1 MQAYQK
7 KEGTKHR
14 ISPRSARTRS
24 QKKSGSESVPNDHSD
39 SVNKTDVT
47 MAEQV
52 NDNLSPLERLEV
64 MMATMCT
71 NIKEINGK
79 VTSMQAD
86 LTVMKENQDSNYNKL
101 NDKLADCQR
110 ENEDLKLQLS
120 RAVDRIDTLEQCYG
134 NTYNNMERVKKEKRA
149 NNIIIRGVP
158 EKDNERMHETM
169 NELLGPLKGEVT
181 YVQTDGAARLGPRDK
196 GQSRG
201 RRQRDQPRPIRVFCT
216 TRLQKGVIYR
226 AIQDIRKIPK
236 FANVTLGNDLDNDRM
251 LIRKEVFT
259 IFIAAKQMP
268 NVQVKMR
275 GEAIEIDGT
284 VYKRD
289 QFQNLPHGLSLEAAS
304 VVQTPDGVAF
314 QGHGA
319 PISSLY
325 QCEIDDGFRVYN
337 CVEQQLVYNKAVECG
352 DFVASAKVLCEVNPY
367 TILEIG
373 KSISPTN
380 EWEGIER
387 NILKN
392 CHRLKLQQNDDI
404 RRKILD
410 YDTKSFYEATFNR
423 TFGAGFNLESAVQG
437 MSDPPKGFKNELGL
451 IIQELIEEL
460 SD

>member
-201 RRQRDQPRPIRVFCT
+201 RRQLDEQMLLIC
-216 TRLQKGVIYR
+216 
-226 AIQDIRKIPK
+226 RKC
-236 FANVTLGNDLDNDRM
+236 
-251 LIRKEVFT
+251 
-259 IFIAAKQMP
+259 Q
-268 NVQVKMR
+268 
-275 GEAIEIDGT
+275 
-284 VYKRD
+284 Y
-289 QFQNLPHGLSLEAAS
+289 
-304 VVQTPDGVAF
+304 
-314 QGHGA
+314 
-319 PISSLY
+319 
-325 QCEIDDGFRVYN
+325 
-337 CVEQQLVYNKAVECG
+337 
-352 DFVASAKVLCEVNPY
+352 
-367 TILEIG
+367 
-373 KSISPTN
+373 
-380 EWEGIER
+380 
-387 NILKN
+387 
-392 CHRLKLQQNDDI
+392 
-404 RRKILD
+404 
-410 YDTKSFYEATFNR
+410 
-423 TFGAGFNLESAVQG
+423 
-437 MSDPPKGFKNELGL
+437 
-451 IIQELIEEL
+451 
-460 SD
+460 